1 MPPSQAANADGAQA
15 PDHPG
20 TPPAAQDDAA
30 NGADTVIQIL
40 RRQGVETVFGYPGG
54 AIMPL
59 YDALARQPGALKHVL
74 TRHEQAAGFAANGFA
89 RSSGQLGVCIAT
101 SGPGATNLITAIAD
115 AYMDSVPLLVI
126 TGQVPTGLM
135 GTDAFQE
142 TDVLGLTLPITKH
155 SYLVRRVEDLPAILE
170 EAIHLAQ
177 EGRPGPVWV
186 DIPKDVQLAPL
197 PAAKPMAPGEAAI
210 ADDVPGLD
218 DMGLAQA
225 RALLAEAAQPIIY
238 AGGGVVLAEAVEAFR
253 GFVETTGAPVVTT
266 LKGLGLLAADH
277 PLNMGMLGMHG
288 APCAN
293 RAVQACDLLVVVGAR
308 FDDRA
313 TGRLADFAPHAR
325 VVHLDVDAAEVSK
338 LRPPQVSL
346 LGDLNRLLPAL
357 ATPLSTEAWRAHCA
371 ELRRMGD
378 FRLPP
383 EKGDA
388 FPALRFLRRLS
399 EQADAHTHIACDV
412 GQHQM
417 WVAQFYG
424 FPHPRRHLTSGGLGA
439 MGFGLPVAIGAQMA
453 HPGAQVINISGD
465 GSFMMNVQELATLR
479 RYNLPVKM
487 VIFDNQYLG
496 MVRQQQELFYEGRLA
511 EVDLSDNPD
520 FVQVAQAFGIPALRI
535 EGVDAVDAAIEAC
548 LETQG
553 PLLLHIPVA
562 REQNVWP
569 IVGPGM
575 SNDQMIEED
584 VA

>member
-1 MPPSQAANADGAQA
+1 MPPSQAATADGAQA
-15 PDHPG
+15 PDQAPS
-20 TPPAAQDDAA
+20 
-30 NGADTVIQIL
+30 NGADAVIQIL
-40 RRQGVETVFGYPGG
+40 RRHGVDTAFGYPGG

-59 YDALARQPGALKHVL
+59 YDALARQPGALKHIL

-89 RSSGQLGVCIAT
+89 RSSGRLGVCIAT

-115 AYMDSVPLLVI
+115 AHMDSVPLLVI

-155 SYLVRRVEDLPAILE
+155 SYLVRRVEDLPGILA
-170 EAIHLAQ
+170 EAIWLAQ

-197 PAAKPMAPGEAAI
+197 PGASWASAETGVAHEAPA
-210 ADDVPGLD
+210 LD
-218 DMGLAQA
+218 EQGLAQA
-225 RALLAEAAQPIIY
+225 RALLAEADQPIIY

-253 GFVETTGAPVVTT
+253 DFVETTGAPVVTT
-266 LKGLGLLAADH
+266 LKGLGLLGADH

-325 VVHLDVDAAEVSK
+325 VIHMDVDAAEVSK

-357 ATPLSTEAWRAHCA
+357 ATPASTEVWRHHCA
-371 ELRRMGD
+371 ELRRVGD

-383 EKGDA
+383 EKGDT

-399 EQADAHTHIACDV
+399 EQGNAQVHIACDV

-417 WVAQFYG
+417 WVAQFHG
-424 FPHPRRHLTSGGLGA
+424 FGHPRRHLTSGGLGA
-439 MGFGLPVAIGAQMA
+439 MGFGLPAAIGAQMA
-453 HPGAQVINISGD
+453 HPSAQVINISGD

-487 VIFDNQYLG
+487 VVFDNQYLG

-535 EGVDAVDAAIEAC
+535 EGVDSVDAAIEAC

-575 SNDQMIEED
+575 SNDQMIEEE